1 MRGWGRQDQWM
12 EDWMEGGRET
22 SGNKLIINEKFREKA
37 SGLVVKGEKE
47 GWIMVEMVSHDGVIH
62 HR

>member
-1 MRGWGRQDQWM
+1 MRGWGRRDQWM
-12 EDWMEGGRET
+12 EDWMEGGSET
-22 SGNKLIINEKFREKA
+22 SGNKLIINEKFGKKA
-37 SGLVVKGEKE
+37 SGSVVKGEKE